1 MSNILLKCD
10 ELYLTNDEINNIKNI
25 EEMNKNKLNKNLTIY
40 FNNKEYLNSETNFN
54 SIFINSYK
62 LELNKNKLKSKY
74 LISLTYNSLNPNFTN
89 FKKIKEIDIEFIKE
103 NINFNKKLKYKLNGN
118 IIICLNNFLD
128 YYTDNFDISY
138 FNKLLTVI
146 RTYKDN
152 KIKIILNKTKN
163 TTLDNK
169 LNNIIKN
176 YKNILITTE
185 CNWNNI
191 IKKCYCVFINNSYLI
206 FELIAHGIP
215 VFNLSKLYKSNYFP
229 KTTIHL
235 DYFNKIDEIIF
246 DRENIYKKYF
256 SKMIFFTKDI
266 KNEDELKIE
275 IKNRLPE
282 IINKGIYYFN
292 NFTININA
300 LKLKYTDED
309 LDDIFKYYKYLKNDL
324 TVYFELKENN
334 SQIYVNNKLS
344 SDSIFIRGGRLTLCQ
359 NRIKFNKVLI
369 YSFNSYNINHT
380 NFDKIKNKSTKFVK
394 NHLIFNETIKYK
406 EDGDII
412 IYLPN
417 LKGWFE
423 KYINVDKINDL
434 IRKIRKYKNNRIIL
448 KLHPYQAEK
457 TNRAIKTNGN
467 ILNQINQIIKKYDNI
482 IIGEQIIRKNK
493 KLKEYWNDIIK
504 NCYCVFI
511 QNAFFLFE
519 LIALGIPVFNLGKVL
534 SLNYYPDC
542 SIPLKYLSNI
552 NEYNF
557 NRKFLLKKYL
567 STCVFLPLDDANDKY
582 KYKKP
587 AILNIIKNNIN
598 YFN

>member
-1 MSNILLKCD
+1 
-10 ELYLTNDEINNIKNI
+10 
-25 EEMNKNKLNKNLTIY
+25 
-40 FNNKEYLNSETNFN
+40 
-54 SIFINSYK
+54 
-62 LELNKNKLKSKY
+62 
-74 LISLTYNSLNPNFTN
+74 
-89 FKKIKEIDIEFIKE
+89 
-103 NINFNKKLKYKLNGN
+103 
-118 IIICLNNFLD
+118 
-128 YYTDNFDISY
+128 
-138 FNKLLTVI
+138 
-146 RTYKDN
+146 
-152 KIKIILNKTKN
+152 
-163 TTLDNK
+163 
-169 LNNIIKN
+169 
-176 YKNILITTE
+176 
-185 CNWNNI
+185 
-191 IKKCYCVFINNSYLI
+191 
-206 FELIAHGIP
+206 
-215 VFNLSKLYKSNYFP
+215 
-229 KTTIHL
+229 
-235 DYFNKIDEIIF
+235 
-246 DRENIYKKYF
+246 
-256 SKMIFFTKDI
+256 
-266 KNEDELKIE
+266 
-275 IKNRLPE
+275 
-282 IINKGIYYFN
+282 
-292 NFTININA
+292 
-300 LKLKYTDED
+300 
-309 LDDIFKYYKYLKNDL
+309 
-324 TVYFELKENN
+324 
-334 SQIYVNNKLS
+334 
-344 SDSIFIRGGRLTLCQ
+344 
-359 NRIKFNKVLI
+359 
-369 YSFNSYNINHT
+369 
-380 NFDKIKNKSTKFVK
+380 
-394 NHLIFNETIKYK
+394 LIFNETIKYK